1 LRKSHFKASSEKIE
15 KYLSGI
21 DKAQTAKEIA
31 EGLEMRTSAVYT
43 VLQLME
49 VFGTVHKV
57 KRGSYYYFLK
67 GVYDDEQISAML
79 PPKKVKPEPRRR
91 RSILR
96 GPRSSKYPVRR
107 SVLEKH
113 LFVQRAQ
120 ASSSGGLSALAMIG
134 LPQQEII
141 EEEVLIE
148 ELPVYPKIEL
158 VFKKEKFETPIKIE
172 TPIKTEPFG
181 TVKYL
186 PKDVRRLTR
195 VQMKYLDEQLKWLDG
210 YQRIRSF
217 DTVFA
222 RSSALGKRKYGNIL
236 YFTFGT
242 NSWENVQKVTIELS
256 ISDLIMLPAI
266 DVKRWSSWN
275 RFLMGLKETRI
286 KYGKEEYDKIL
297 DQFIENDHKLVEI
310 TVKNRKANYVQ
321 FILNK
326 RIGERG
332 LKEQVKAS
340 YVKEWLYLEK
350 VD

>member
-31 EGLEMRTSAVYT
+31 EGLEMRTSAVYST
-43 VLQLME
+43 LQLME
-49 VFGTVHKV
+49 VFGTVQKV
-57 KRGSYYYFLK
+57 KRRGHYYLLK
-67 GVYDDEQISAML
+67 GVYSDEQILAML

-107 SVLEKH
+107 SVLEEH
-113 LFVQRAQ
+113 LLVQRSQ

-134 LPQQEII
+134 LPQQEMI
-141 EEEVLIE
+141 EEQVLIE

-158 VFKKEKFETPIKIE
+158 VFKKEKFETPIK
-172 TPIKTEPFG
+172 TELFG

-195 VQMKYLDEQLKWLDG
+195 GQMKYLNEQLKWLDG
-210 YQRIRSF
+210 YQSIRSF
-217 DTVFA
+217 NTVFA

-236 YFTFGT
+236 YFSFGT
-242 NSWENVQKVTIELS
+242 NSWDNIQKVTIDPS
-256 ISDLIMLPAI
+256 ISDLIVLPI
-266 DVKRWSSWN
+266 IELKRWSSWN
-275 RFLMGLKETRI
+275 HFLTGLKETRA

-310 TVKNRKANYVQ
+310 TVKNRNANYMSI
-321 FILNK
+321 ILNK
-326 RIGERG
+326 RIDERG
-332 LKEQVKAS
+332 LEERVKAS
-340 YVKEWLYLEK
+340 RVKEWLYLEK